1 MLAEEIGQKWQE
13 KKHKTMN
20 ALKHEYLQ
28 EKIWKFS
35 QIFGVWTWLKLGL
48 LNFNAN
54 CYMATKVPNK

>member
-1 MLAEEIGQKWQE
+1 
-13 KKHKTMN
+13 MN

-28 EKIWKFS
+28 EKIGKFS
-35 QIFGVWTWLKLGL
+35 QIFGVWTW

>member
-1 MLAEEIGQKWQE
+1 
-13 KKHKTMN
+13 MN

-28 EKIWKFS
+28 EKIGKFS